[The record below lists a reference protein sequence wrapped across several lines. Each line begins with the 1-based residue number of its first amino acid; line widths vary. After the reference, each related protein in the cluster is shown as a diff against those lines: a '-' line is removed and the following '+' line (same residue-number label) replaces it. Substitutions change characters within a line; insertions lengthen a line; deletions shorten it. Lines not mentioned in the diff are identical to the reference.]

1 MASIPSPST
10 HHFYPNKFSYS
21 TSKSSFFPFIVSCM
35 DQQPQQDENTKQV
48 GRRDII
54 LRSSE
59 IAALGALFNFSGKK
73 PSYLGVQKNPFGL
86 ALCPATDN
94 CISTSENISDATH
107 YAPPWNYNPEG
118 KRGNISREKAMA
130 ELLQVVKSTKP
141 DKSSPKIV
149 EKTADYVRVEYES
162 PILGLVDD
170 VEFWFPPGKKTIVQ
184 YRAASRL
191 GNYDFDANRKRIKA
205 LRMQLEKKGWA
216 SEDTV

>member
-1 MASIPSPST
+1 MVDFLVAQSLACSFDSHPFSLLMFVSRCTPSRPSKL
-10 HHFYPNKFSYS
+10 HVKDNF
-21 TSKSSFFPFIVSCM
+21 
-35 DQQPQQDENTKQV
+35 QDEMDLLDSLV
-48 GRRDII
+48 
-54 LRSSE
+54 S
-59 IAALGALFNFSGKK
+59 
-73 PSYLGVQKNPFGL
+73 KNQ
-86 ALCPATDN
+86 
-94 CISTSENISDATH
+94 
-107 YAPPWNYNPEG
+107 NYNPEG

>member
-1 MASIPSPST
+1 MASIASPST
-10 HHFYPNKFSYS
+10 HHFYPNKFRYS

-59 IAALGALFNFSGKK
+59 IAALGALFNFR
-73 PSYLGVQKNPFGL
+73 
-86 ALCPATDN
+86 
-94 CISTSENISDATH
+94 
-107 YAPPWNYNPEG
+107 NYNPEG